1 MWYKQGGKEMVEDW
15 QHFLLPYQQAVNEL
29 KVKLRGM
36 RKQYQDRAQHS
47 PIEFVTG
54 RVKPV
59 DSIKEKMVRRH
70 VSEDRLEQ
78 DMQDIAGVRIMCQ
91 FVEDIYEVVDLLR
104 ERSDMNILEER
115 DYISNVK
122 PSGYRSYHIVIEY
135 PVQLITGEKKILAEI
150 QIRTLAMNFW
160 ATIEHS
166 LNYKY
171 QGAFPSDLSARL
183 KSAAEAAFKLDN
195 EMSEIREEIQEA
207 QNLFSYN
214 KNKDWSQNENSHTQN
229 NKDLDDK

>member
-1 MWYKQGGKEMVEDW
+1 MIENW

-36 RKQYQDRAQHS
+36 RKQYQDEEQHS

-59 DSIKEKMVRRH
+59 ESIKEKMVRRH
-70 VSEDRLEQ
+70 VQPDRLEQ
-78 DMQDIAGVRIMCQ
+78 DMQDIAGLRIMCQ
-91 FVEDIYEVVDLLR
+91 FVEDIYKVVDLLR
-104 ERSDMNILEER
+104 QRSDMTILEER

-135 PVQLITGEKKILAEI
+135 PVQLITGEKRILAEI

-171 QGAFPSDLSARL
+171 QGAFPEELSARL
-183 KSAAEAAFKLDN
+183 QRAAEAAFRLDN
-195 EMSEIREEIQEA
+195 EMSEVREEIKEA
-207 QNLFSYN
+207 QNLFSY
-214 KNKDWSQNENSHTQN
+214 KKSTQTAPADAGAA
-229 NKDLDDK
+229 KPKEQE

>member
-1 MWYKQGGKEMVEDW
+1 MIENW
-15 QHFLLPYQQAVNEL
+15 QNFLLPYQQAVNEL

-36 RKQYQDRAQHS
+36 RKQYQDSEQHS
-47 PIEFVTG
+47 TIEFVTG
-54 RVKPV
+54 RVKPI

-70 VSEDRLEQ
+70 VQEDRLEQ
-78 DMQDIAGVRIMCQ
+78 DMQDIAGLRIMCQ

-104 ERSDMNILEER
+104 QRTDMTILEER

-135 PVQLITGEKKILAEI
+135 PVQLITGEKRILVEI

-171 QGAFPSDLSARL
+171 QGDFPEELSARL
-183 KSAAEAAFKLDN
+183 KRAAEAAFQLDE

-207 QNLFSYN
+207 QTLFSY
-214 KNKDWSQNENSHTQN
+214 KKF
-229 NKDLDDK
+229 LDKPDDEKE

>member
-1 MWYKQGGKEMVEDW
+1 MIENW

-36 RKQYQDRAQHS
+36 RKQHQDEEQHS

-59 DSIKEKMVRRH
+59 ESIKEKMVRRH
-70 VSEDRLEQ
+70 VQADRLEQ
-78 DMQDIAGVRIMCQ
+78 DMQDIAGLRIMCQ
-91 FVEDIYEVVDLLR
+91 FVEDIYQVVDLLR
-104 ERSDMNILEER
+104 QRSDMTILEER

-135 PVQLITGEKKILAEI
+135 PVQLISGEKRILAEI
-150 QIRTLAMNFW
+150 QVRTLAMNFW

-171 QGAFPSDLSARL
+171 QGAFPEELSARL
-183 KSAAEAAFKLDN
+183 QRAAEAAFHLDN

-207 QNLFSYN
+207 QNLFSY
-214 KNKDWSQNENSHTQN
+214 KKATQTAQPGE
-229 NKDLDDK
+229 DLTKPKEQE